1 MPIHTDRLFATRRRS
16 CYAGFTLV
24 EVLVSSLL
32 ICIGLGSILAINT
45 KTVHTLR
52 ATRQAAVASQ
62 VLQQRIEALRDRP
75 WPQMASSE
83 ALAQA
88 MTTPT
93 GSECELAGGKVDEV
107 LSVSSIK
114 PSDTGPAKGVDSF
127 RVRRKDGAVTVEQA
141 ADLSSEASLLVIST
155 VTWKDPSGSHTRSL
169 RTIIC
174 RAGLTRSGIFG
185 SGLGRPISELASP

>member
-1 MPIHTDRLFATRRRS
+1 MPIHTDRLFATCRRS
-16 CYAGFTLV
+16 RCTGFTLV

-62 VLQQRIEALRDRP
+62 VLQQRVEALRDTP

-83 ALAQA
+83 ALAQL
-88 MTTPT
+88 MDTPT
-93 GSECELAGGKVDEV
+93 ESECELAGGKVDEI
-107 LSVSSIK
+107 LSVSSIA
-114 PSDTGPAKGVDSF
+114 PSATGPTQGVDSF
-127 RVRRKDGAVTVEQA
+127 RVRRKDGVVSVELA
-141 ADLSSEASLLVIST
+141 GDLNKEASVLIVST
-155 VTWKDPSGSHTRSL
+155 VTWKDPSGAHTRNL

-185 SGLGRPISELASP
+185 SGLGRPLTDPVAP

>member
-1 MPIHTDRLFATRRRS
+1 MPIHTDRLFATCRRS
-16 CYAGFTLV
+16 YCAGFTLV

-88 MTTPT
+88 MATPT

-107 LSVSSIK
+107 LSVSSIM
-114 PSDTGPAKGVDSF
+114 PSATGPAKGVDSF
-127 RVRRKDGAVTVEQA
+127 RVRRKDGVVTVEQA
-141 ADLSSEASLLVIST
+141 ADLSNEASLLVIST
-155 VTWKDPSGSHTRSL
+155 VTWKDPSGAHTRNL

-185 SGLGRPISELASP
+185 SALGRPISELASP